1 MQTIEVNKIFI
12 ENILFFEKDSFLSKN
27 FKITP
32 VIKNYNGLTCD
43 SALYDIV
50 ISVIGAITYDALKN
64 LAIWLKN
71 SYKLSNI
78 ENMKI
83 NNAID
88 IEIENIEV
96 DELIEEIRK
105 NLKKAP

>member
-12 ENILFFEKDSFLSKN
+12 EDILFFQKDNFLSKN

-32 VIKNYNGLTCD
+32 VIQNYNGLTCD

-50 ISVIGAITYDALKN
+50 ISVIGAVTYEALEN
-64 LAIWLKN
+64 LAIWLMN
-71 SYKLSNI
+71 SYKSSNI
-78 ENMKI
+78 ENMRI
-83 NNAID
+83 NNALD
-88 IEIENIEV
+88 VEIKNIEV

>member
-12 ENILFFEKDSFLSKN
+12 DDISFFQNDDVLNSN
-27 FKITP
+27 FKIIVVP
-32 VIKNYNGLTCD
+32 ENYNGLACD

-50 ISVIGAITYDALKN
+50 ISIIGAVTYDALKN

-71 SYKLSNI
+71 SYKSSNI
-78 ENMKI
+78 KNMKL
-83 NNAID
+83 NNTID
-88 IEIENIEV
+88 VEIENIEV